1 MGYITSFGYFQ
12 GAIWFY
18 NLRAPQICF
27 RNFWDQKIDQDE
39 TRDGCG
45 VYYYKCLI
53 VALINFDRMVPKKSP
68 SIVFQRTFSI
78 FLPIKRNDD
87 KIFTQPL

>member
-39 TRDGCG
+39 TRDGC
-45 VYYYKCLI
+45 VDVILHDFPYLEK
-53 VALINFDRMVPKKSP
+53 
-68 SIVFQRTFSI
+68 
-78 FLPIKRNDD
+78 
-87 KIFTQPL
+87 